1 MLSSRNSANAC
12 TWSIK
17 NYWTPE
23 QVIDPAVQAEIGII
37 QTKTGLKEQT
47 IKYLRDYQYGDALAT
62 KLTKRGRPSGRPLR
76 RKI

>member
-23 QVIDPAVQAEIGII
+23 QVIDPTMQAVSETV
-37 QTKTGLKEQT
+37 QTKEGLKEQT